1 MKYTFHP
8 HAEKELDEIES
19 YYNNVSEELGS
30 RFCEEIK
37 TTISRILKFPNG
49 WPPISKVNRRCQLND
64 FPYGIIY
71 RLESNGIFVL
81 AVAHLHRKPDYWM
94 YRT

>member
-1 MKYTFHP
+1 MKITFHP
-8 HAEKELDEIES
+8 HAEKELEEIES
-19 YYNNVSEELGS
+19 YYDGIDEELGD
-30 RFCEEIK
+30 RFREETK

-49 WPPISKVNRRCQLND
+49 WQPMSKVIRRCQLND

-81 AVAHLHRKPDYWM
+81 AVAHLHRKQDYWT